1 MKKWIMTGL
10 CAALLTA
17 LLPAAAFAQELLV
30 GGQAVGI
37 ELETQGVV
45 VVALSE
51 VETAEGSR
59 APAEEA
65 GFKEGDVIVQIG
77 ERPVASAADFLA
89 AVAALEGA
97 AAPVTA
103 QRGGQTVCMM
113 IRPALSL
120 DGHWMLG
127 LWLRDGLTGIGTLTF
142 CDPISGVYGA
152 LGHAVTDENS
162 GALLPIGG
170 GSISEM
176 QVTGVVPGLPGAP
189 GELSGGTEPGRVLGS
204 VEKNTEHGIFGH
216 VEVSPETRLAE
227 TGEIRP
233 GPAVILATVQGSQ
246 IGEYAVQI
254 DRVYSEGG
262 AHRVLFTVTDPAL
275 REQTG
280 GIVQGMSGSPI
291 LQDGRLVG
299 AVTHVFVNCPEKG
312 YGLGIEEMLSEAG
325 LRDDHAA

>member
-1 MKKWIMTGL
+1 MKNFIMTGL

-17 LLPAAAFAQELLV
+17 LLPGAAFAQELLV
-30 GGQAVGI
+30 GGQTVGI

-65 GFKEGDVIVQIG
+65 GFREGDVIVQIG
-77 ERPVASAADFLA
+77 ERPVANAADFLA
-89 AVAALEGA
+89 AVAALEGE

-103 QRGGQTVCMM
+103 QRGEQTVCMM
-113 IRPALSL
+113 VRPALSL
-120 DGHWMLG
+120 DGRWMLG

-152 LGHAVTDENS
+152 LGHAVNDENS

-176 QVTGVVPGLPGAP
+176 EVTGVVPGLPGAP
-189 GELSGGTEPGRVLGS
+189 GELSGTEEGRQLGS

-216 VEVSPETRLAE
+216 VEVSPDSRLAE
-227 TGEIRP
+227 TGEIHP
-233 GPAVILATVQGSQ
+233 GPATILATVQGSR

-254 DRVYSEGG
+254 DRVYSDGG
-262 AHRVLFTVTDPAL
+262 TRRVLFTVTDPAL
-275 REQTG
+275 REATG

-291 LQDGRLVG
+291 LQNGRLVG
-299 AVTHVFVNCPEKG
+299 AVTHVSVPT
-312 YGLGIEEMLSEAG
+312 
-325 LRDDHAA
+325 